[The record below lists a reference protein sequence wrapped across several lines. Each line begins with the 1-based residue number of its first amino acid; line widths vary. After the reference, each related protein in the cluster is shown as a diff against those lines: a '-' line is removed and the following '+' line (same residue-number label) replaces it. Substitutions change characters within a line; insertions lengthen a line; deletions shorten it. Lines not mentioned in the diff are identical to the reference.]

1 MAERAA
7 SGGGTYRPRDG
18 PIDVSVLSSV
28 ALAER
33 RDGLA
38 ISGAAALGAAFLG
51 LIAVLSPPLA
61 IVGAGAA
68 LFATI
73 AVRNLAAGLAVF
85 TVLTFFDRTTAL
97 SEAALSP
104 VKLAGMVLAVIWVVL
119 ALNRA
124 SGTPMLAADFP
135 GFVAATVLFSA
146 WALVSALWAPD
157 RILAAST
164 AFRLA
169 LSAILVFIV
178 YAAIQERRH
187 VRWLVWSF
195 IIGVF
200 FAQVIGFLHLYPS
213 SPGNDGRL
221 SGGFDDPNE
230 LASVDVTGMV
240 LAAFAF
246 VATRG
251 RTIRWVFLPAAA
263 LFALALI
270 RTDSQAGILAMGVAL
285 VLSVVFSGRARRL
298 AVTAVA
304 AFLLVATLYYTI
316 VTAPVLLE
324 TITSSENVGARESL
338 WAVAEQATKDHPLT
352 GVGAG
357 NFPVISASYTLGDI
371 NLPRADA
378 VLEGHIV
385 HNTYLE
391 VLTELGPFGLLLL
404 LSVVVCFFGLGV
416 TAVRRFERDG
426 DWELEMLSRGIVI
439 GTAAMLTASIFAT
452 ATYEKQLWLLFALAP
467 ALAGLAARTAP
478 VRERRPRRAPP
489 AFEEQFVGSRP

>member
-1 MAERAA
+1 
-7 SGGGTYRPRDG
+7 
-18 PIDVSVLSSV
+18 VSVLNGV

-38 ISGAAALGAAFLG
+38 VSGAAAFGAAFLG

-119 ALNRA
+119 ALNRS

-135 GFVAATVLFSA
+135 GFVAATVLLSA
-146 WALVSALWAPD
+146 WSLASALWAPD

-169 LSAILVFIV
+169 LSAVLVFIV

-213 SPGNDGRL
+213 SNDGRL

-246 VATRG
+246 VAARG

-263 LFALALI
+263 LFGLALI
-270 RTDSQAGILAMGVAL
+270 GTDSQAGVLAMGVAL
-285 VLSVVFSGRARRL
+285 VLSLVFSGRARRL

-304 AFLLVATLYYTI
+304 ALLLVATFYYTI

-324 TITSSENVGARESL
+324 TITSSQNVGARESL
-338 WAVAEQATKDHPLT
+338 WAVATQATKDHPVV

-357 NFPVISASYTLGDI
+357 NFPVVSASYTLSDL

-378 VLEGHIV
+378 VLQGHIV

-391 VLTELGPFGLLLL
+391 VLTELGPIGLLLFM
-404 LSVVVCFFGLGV
+404 SVIAYSLWLGV
-416 TAVRRFERDG
+416 VAVRQFERAG
-426 DWELEMLSRGIVI
+426 EWELEMLTRGIVI

-467 ALAGLAARTAP
+467 ALAGLARRSLRAS
-478 VRERRPRRAPP
+478 ERRARQSPP
-489 AFEEQFVGSRP
+489 ALEEQLVGAEP